1 MMKDDDQSNVNQP
14 IFDYEDFLERI
25 DGDTVLLK
33 EVLEIFLED
42 TPGLLADLDAGI
54 KSKNMDAVERATHTL
69 KGAAANISAKRL
81 QALTHQLLLLSRK
94 GELGDAEGVYDNI
107 IKNYNTLEQ
116 VLLSHLTQAREV

>member
-1 MMKDDDQSNVNQP
+1 MMKDDNPIYVSQP
-14 IFDYEDFLERI
+14 VFDYEDFLERI

-54 KSKNMDAVERATHTL
+54 KSKDMDEVERAAHTL

-81 QALTHQLLLLSRK
+81 QELTHQLLLRMREGKLAY
-94 GELGDAEGVYDNI
+94 AEHACDDI
-107 IKNYNTLEQ
+107 IKNYNELEQ
-116 VLLSHLTQAREV
+116 LLLSHLTK

>member
-14 IFDYEDFLERI
+14 VFDYEDFLERI

-42 TPGLLADLDAGI
+42 TPSLLADLNAGI
-54 KSKNMDAVERATHTL
+54 KSKDVEMVERAAHTL

-81 QALTHQLLLLSRK
+81 QELNHQLLVLARNGK
-94 GELGDAEGVYDNI
+94 LGDTEGVYDDI
-107 IKNYNTLEQ
+107 IKNYNALEQ
-116 VLLSHLTQAREV
+116 LLLSHMAK